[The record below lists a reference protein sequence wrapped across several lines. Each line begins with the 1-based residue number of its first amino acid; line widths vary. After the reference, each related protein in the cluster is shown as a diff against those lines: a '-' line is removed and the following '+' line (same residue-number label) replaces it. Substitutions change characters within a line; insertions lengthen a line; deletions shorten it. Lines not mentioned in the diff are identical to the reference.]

1 MTRYIVDNLANQ
13 NITGQLRIDGGLTV
27 TDGTYSTLEEDIW
40 VDDSKEAF
48 EMNYLECISVKE
60 TLSETYTSE
69 QLKEVVIFSKSKPL
83 TREEV
88 KQIRNLLKK

>member
-1 MTRYIVDNLANQ
+1 MVKLLKRTTDNKFLKSLA
-13 NITGQLRIDGGLTV
+13 
-27 TDGTYSTLEEDIW
+27 EDLW
-40 VDDSKEAF
+40 VEDSKEAF
-48 EMNYLECISVKE
+48 EMNYLECISSKE

-88 KQIRNLLKK
+88 KQIRNLLKKIIY